1 MRKITKAFSVLFL
14 MCTLTVMLLQSS
26 LAADADSK
34 AGRVKTTSGNLNIRK
49 SASVSSEILKS
60 AKNKSYLT
68 LITKSGDWW
77 KVEYAKNK
85 YGYCHKDYITSVSAS
100 FPAVVNT
107 SSGVLNVRSGAGT
120 SHSVK
125 TTLQKGTVVV
135 VISEKDAWS
144 RILYNGNKTGYV
156 SSAYLKKDAHKKVS
170 LDVPYFSQTDSR
182 WAKVP
187 IGTQG
192 DTLGSS
198 GCTTT
203 CLAMTESFR
212 TGSVINPKTMSQKLS
227 YSSSGMLYWP
237 QSYVTE
243 LVNKENYL
251 EKIYSVLKKGKPV
264 IFGMK
269 KSGSSSQHWV
279 VVTSFDGGFTLL
291 AKSFGVNDPGS
302 KTRVTLNQV
311 MSTYPV
317 PYKIAYV
324 K

>member
-1 MRKITKAFSVLFL
+1 MRKITKIFL
-14 MCTLTVMLLQSS
+14 AVLTVCVSALMLVQLSF
-26 LAADADSK
+26 AADVSSK
-34 AGRVKTTSGNLNIRK
+34 AGKVKTSGGNLNIRK
-49 SASVSSEILKS
+49 SASVSSEILKT

-68 LITKSGDWW
+68 LMKKSGDWW
-77 KVEYAKNK
+77 RVEYAKNK
-85 YGYCHKDYITSVSAS
+85 YGYCHKDYISSVSAS
-100 FPAVVNT
+100 FSAAVNT
-107 SSGVLNVRSGAGT
+107 ASGVLNVRSGAGA
-120 SHSVK
+120 SYEVK
-125 TTLQKGTVVV
+125 ETLKKGTVVV

-156 SSAYLKKDAHKKVS
+156 SSAYLKKDAYKKVS

-192 DTLGSS
+192 DTLGSA
-198 GCTTT
+198 GCPTT

-251 EKIYSVLKKGKPV
+251 EKIHSVLKKGKPV

-279 VVTSFDGGFTLL
+279 VVKSFDGGYTLSSG
-291 AKSFGVNDPGS
+291 AFGVNDPGS
-302 KTRVTLNQV
+302 KTRTVLSQV
-311 MSTYPV
+311 METYPV